1 MNSNSKIVPYLFNCC
16 NHYNSYS
23 RFRLCIMKG
32 KRRRHEE
39 VQGRMKTLRH
49 GTFKWMKSINRTI
62 VLNKI
67 RKNAPIS
74 RAQIAS
80 DTGLTP
86 PTVGNIVKGLLE
98 KDLIRETQLGE
109 SQGGRKPT
117 LLMLNNNHL
126 FVIGVDAGP
135 ASIRCILTNLAG
147 QTQKE
152 WVSPSIKGASE
163 EQFLQEMIDGVRY
176 LLQGDLPKEKVIG
189 IGVAMHGAVDAV
201 SGTGLFA
208 PNLGFRDLSIKS
220 RLEEEFDLDVKVD
233 NDARAMAMGE
243 YWFDEHGE
251 IETLVALNI
260 GSGVGSGIILNGK
273 LFYGAQSVA
282 GEIGHMTIDLYGELC
297 ECGNVGCLQTLATGD
312 AIARQAKKEM
322 PLEMINRLNEPLSG
336 ETVYKL
342 AKEGNDIAI
351 RILERT
357 GTVIGIGIINLIHLL
372 NPERIVIGGGV
383 SLASEFIMPSIK
395 KAIQDRGLTQ
405 QVKDT
410 EVVLAKLGS
419 DSTAKGAVAIVLDT
433 LFHPQNS

>member
-1 MNSNSKIVPYLFNCC
+1 
-16 NHYNSYS
+16 
-23 RFRLCIMKG
+23 MKKVG
-32 KRRRHEE
+32 
-39 VQGRMKTLRH
+39 H

-80 DTGLTP
+80 ETGLTP
-86 PTVGNIVKGLLE
+86 PTVSNIVKSLLE
-98 KDLIRETQLGE
+98 KEIIRETQLGE

-117 LLMLNNNHL
+117 LLMLNSNHL

-135 ASIRCILTNLAG
+135 GYIKCILTNLEG
-147 QTQKE
+147 QTKKE
-152 WVSPSIKGASE
+152 YISPSVKGISE
-163 EQFLQEMIDGVRY
+163 EQFLQEMKQGVAY
-176 LLQGDLPKEKVIG
+176 LLHADIPKEKVIG
-189 IGVAMHGAVDAV
+189 IGVAMHGAVDAIT
-201 SGTGLFA
+201 GTSLFA
-208 PNLGFRDLSIKS
+208 PNLGFRNLQIKQH
-220 RLEEEFDLDVKVD
+220 LEKEFDIEVKVD

-251 IETLVALNI
+251 LETLVALNI

-322 PLEMINRLNEPLSG
+322 TLEMINQLKEPLSG

-342 AKEGNDIAI
+342 AKEGNEIAI
-351 RILERT
+351 KVLERT
-357 GTVIGIGIINLIHLL
+357 GTIIGIGIINLIHLL
-372 NPERIVIGGGV
+372 NPDRIVIGGGV
-383 SLASEFIMPSIK
+383 SMASEFIMPSIK
-395 KAIQDRGLTQ
+395 KSIQDRGLTQ

-419 DSTAKGAVAIVLDT
+419 DSTVKGAIAIVLDSV
-433 LFHPQNS
+433 FHPTNN

>member
-1 MNSNSKIVPYLFNCC
+1 MNV
-16 NHYNSYS
+16 
-23 RFRLCIMKG
+23 
-32 KRRRHEE
+32 
-39 VQGRMKTLRH
+39 LRH

-74 RAQIAS
+74 RAQIANE
-80 DTGLTP
+80 TGLTP
-86 PTVGNIVKGLLE
+86 PTVGSIVKGLLE
-98 KDLIRETQLGE
+98 KGLIRETQLGE

-117 LLMLNNNHL
+117 LLVLNSNHL
-126 FVIGVDAGP
+126 FVIGIDAGP
-135 ASIRCILTNLAG
+135 GFIKCILTNLEG
-147 QTQKE
+147 QTKKE
-152 WVSPSIKGASE
+152 YTSPSIKGVTE
-163 EQFLQEMIDGVRY
+163 EQFMQEMIQGINF
-176 LLQGDLPKEKVIG
+176 LLNTENLREKVIG
-189 IGVAMHGAVDAV
+189 IGVAMHGAVDAE
-201 SGTGLFA
+201 SGIGLFA
-208 PNLGFRDLSIKS
+208 PNLGFRNLQIKQ
-220 RLEEEFDLDVKVD
+220 RLEEVYDIDVRVD

-243 YWFDEHGE
+243 YWFDEHGDL
-251 IETLVALNI
+251 ETLVALNI

-322 PLEMINRLNEPLSG
+322 TLEMINQLNEPLTG

-342 AKEGNDIAI
+342 AKAGNEIAI
-351 RILERT
+351 RVLERT

-383 SLASEFIMPSIK
+383 SMASDFIMPSIK
-395 KAIQDRGLTQ
+395 RAIQERGLTQ
-405 QVKDT
+405 QVKNT

-419 DSTAKGAVAIVLDT
+419 ESTVKGAIALVLDR
-433 LFHPQNS
+433 LFHPMNG

>member
-1 MNSNSKIVPYLFNCC
+1 ME
-16 NHYNSYS
+16 
-23 RFRLCIMKG
+23 MK
-32 KRRRHEE
+32 RCLRELIL
-39 VQGRMKTLRH
+39 GRMKTLRH

-98 KDLIRETQLGE
+98 KGLIRETQLGE

-117 LLMLNNNHL
+117 LLMLNSNHL

-135 ASIRCILTNLAG
+135 ASIRCILTNLEG
-147 QTQKE
+147 QTKKE
-152 WVSPSIKGASE
+152 YTSPSIKGVSE
-163 EQFLQEMIDGVRY
+163 ERFLQEMIIGIQN
-176 LLQGDLPKEKVIG
+176 LLNADIPKEKVIG

-201 SGTGLFA
+201 TGTGLFA
-208 PNLGFRDLSIKS
+208 PNLGFKNVPIKQ
-220 RLEEEFDLDVKVD
+220 RLEEEFDMDVTVD

-243 YWFDEHGE
+243 YWFDEHGGL
-251 IETLVALNI
+251 ETLVALNI

-322 PLEMINRLNEPLSG
+322 TLEMINQLDKPLSG

-342 AKEGNDIAI
+342 AKEGNEIAI
-351 RILERT
+351 RVLERT

-383 SLASEFIMPSIK
+383 SMASEFIMPSIK

-419 DSTAKGAVAIVLDT
+419 DSTVKGAIAIVLDT
-433 LFHPQNS
+433 LFHPMNS